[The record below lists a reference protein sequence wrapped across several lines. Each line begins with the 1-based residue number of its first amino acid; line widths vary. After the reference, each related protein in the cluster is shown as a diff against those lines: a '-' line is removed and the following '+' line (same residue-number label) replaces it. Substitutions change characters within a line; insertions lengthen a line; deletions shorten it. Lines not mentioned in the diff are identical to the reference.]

1 MVTEIKSISDSEK
14 VGKMRLRS
22 AVLINRI
29 SMLTSDFFITH
40 SQNVTKQEWSQLMD
54 EIVDTVNT
62 QRS

>member
-22 AVLINRI
+22 AVLINRL
-29 SMLTSDFFITH
+29 STVTSDFFITH
-40 SQNVTKQEWSQLMD
+40 SHHITDLEWSQLMD
-54 EIVDTVNT
+54 KIVDIVNN